1 MNTNDCALGT
11 NKMYSNLSVFL
22 CLCMKWLISRQGNG
36 YSTNMSKTVYKIQ
49 HEELGEGDNKPVD
62 SFYASISVRPKG
74 MCGAFDLYRL
84 PHPWELG
91 PRVDVCFLRGGV
103 GPSHSVP
110 CTNLCTGHLG
120 IEVVWL
126 KP

>member
-49 HEELGEGDNKPVD
+49 HEELSEGDNKPVD
-62 SFYASISVRPKG
+62 SFYASISVRPEG
-74 MCGAFDLYRL
+74 GTHHGAPKFGQIRSF
-84 PHPWELG
+84 P
-91 PRVDVCFLRGGV
+91 
-103 GPSHSVP
+103 PS
-110 CTNLCTGHLG
+110 NA
-120 IEVVWL
+120 
-126 KP
+126 